1 MSTEKSPR
9 LLIVRRDNI
18 GDLVCTT
25 PLIRALRARYPGAW
39 IGVLANSYNAPAL
52 AGNPDLD
59 EVFVYTKAK
68 HRAAG
73 ESLAG
78 IFWRRLRMMR
88 ALRAMRLDEVI
99 LATPAPQPRGVR
111 LARWL
116 KPRRIVGFG
125 AVPGLDVSLPLA
137 TAAISE
143 AEDVFRIAHL
153 HGIAG
158 DPPPCRVSAPPDS
171 ARPAALTVAIHISA
185 RKPSQRWPVERF
197 ADLLRQLD
205 ATQAPRSGSDITPA
219 SGHESSLKLRFVLL
233 WSPGAADNPLHP
245 GDDDKAEALLA
256 MLGTG
261 FPVAA
266 ARTET
271 LPQLI
276 AALSRCHVMICADGG
291 AMHLAAGLG
300 LPIVC
305 LFGDSGAERWRP
317 WGVPYRLLQKPS
329 RQVADI
335 AAEEVVAAFNELRT
349 DIPAPAP

>member
-25 PLIRALRARYPGAW
+25 PLFRALRERYPAGW

-52 AGNPDLD
+52 AGNPDVD
-59 EVFVYTKAK
+59 QVFVYTKAK
-68 HRAAG
+68 HRAPG

-78 IFWRRLRMMR
+78 IFWRRWRMMQS
-88 ALRAMRLDEVI
+88 LREMHLDEVI
-99 LATPAPQPRGVR
+99 LATPAPQPRGVK

-116 KPRRIVGFG
+116 KPRRIVGYG

-137 TAAISE
+137 TEPVSE

-153 HGIAG
+153 HGVAG
-158 DPPPCRVSAPPDS
+158 DPPPCRVTTASAVVKPDV
-171 ARPAALTVAIHISA
+171 LTVAIHISA
-185 RKPSQRWPVERF
+185 RKPSQRWPTERF
-197 ADLLRQLD
+197 AALLRMMNAAQ
-205 ATQAPRSGSDITPA
+205 PIRY
-219 SGHESSLKLRFVLL
+219 VLL

-245 GDDDKAEALLA
+245 GDDEKMAALVA

-261 FPVAA
+261 FPIEPV
-266 ARTET
+266 RTET

-276 AALSRCHVMICADGG
+276 AALARCHAMICADGG

-305 LFGDSGAERWRP
+305 LFGDSGAQRWRP

-335 AAEEVVAAFNELRT
+335 SAEEVVTAFNELEA
-349 DIPAPAP
+349 DIPVRAS

>member
-1 MSTEKSPR
+1 MSAEKSPR

-68 HRAAG
+68 HRAPG
-73 ESLAG
+73 EALTG
-78 IFWRRLRMMR
+78 IFWRRLCMMR
-88 ALRAMRLDEVI
+88 ALRKMRLDEVI
-99 LATPAPQPRGVR
+99 LATPASQPRGVK

-137 TAAISE
+137 TAAITE
-143 AEDVFRIAHL
+143 AEDVFRIAQL
-153 HGIAG
+153 HGITGA
-158 DPPPCRVSAPPDS
+158 PPPCRVLAPQGDGK
-171 ARPAALTVAIHISA
+171 PAALTVAVHISA

-197 ADLLRQLD
+197 AQLMRRLE
-205 ATQAPRSGSDITPA
+205 AAPAGHYGSDVMPP
-219 SGHESSLKLRFVLL
+219 SGHKPALKLRFVLL
-233 WSPGAADNPLHP
+233 WSPGAANSPLHP

-256 MLGTG
+256 MLGAG

-266 ARTET
+266 ARSET
-271 LPQLI
+271 LPHLI

-300 LPIVC
+300 LPVVC

-335 AAEEVVAAFNELRT
+335 GVEEVAAAFNELRA
-349 DIPAPAP
+349 DIPTPAP